1 MAPSISTE
9 AIISLKE
16 FMSNATTS
24 SGDRLA
30 LPGAVLHIVDTHNN
44 TLFSHGSG
52 SPKPPTADSIGI
64 IQSLTKLVGAIA
76 YLQLV
81 ERGLATLDDP
91 STIATHLPELAAKK
105 VLIGYTIQDNGSKE
119 WQLEDRVGNITPR
132 MLLNHTYG
140 GGHTYFNTLL
150 LEYFQDLG
158 IWNETNEAADTYG
171 TILAAPLLFQP
182 NTKTNYGQGLDWIA
196 VLIER
201 LTQQDLAS
209 YLQEHIFDPLD
220 LKSIGFEAPLGGSV
234 TSLPINKGKFRPRK
248 IRTGDGGFVEIDA
261 QEPVTVERKDA
272 FPNGKYHMGK
282 LGTGLVSSASDYA
295 HLLTILLPE
304 NNGVDPITGHRLLTP
319 ASVEEI
325 TKPQLPEHIRNDS
338 RNVPASG
345 ASPIIL
351 PGVLDAPNRDPEGS
365 FGLACGVQGKERVLG
380 TGKTGRSQGTVYWYG
395 AANTEYW
402 VDKKKGIV
410 VFVNGNYYPWNE
422 EVWTSFVA
430 GVEERIYEGLH

>member
-1 MAPSISTE
+1 MAPSLSIE
-9 AIISLKE
+9 AVASLKD
-16 FMSNATTS
+16 FIDNATS
-24 SGDRLA
+24 SSSNKVV
-30 LPGAVLHIVDTHNN
+30 LPGAILHVVDAQNN
-44 TLFSHGSG
+44 ALFSHGSS
-52 SPKPPTADSIGI
+52 SPSPPTADSIGI
-64 IQSLTKLVGAIA
+64 IQSLTKLIGAIA
-76 YLQLV
+76 YLRLV

-91 STIATHLPELAAKK
+91 SIIATHLPELATKK
-105 VLIGYTIQDNGSKE
+105 VLTGYKSRDDGSKE
-119 WQLEDRVGNITPR
+119 WQFEERIGDITPR

-209 YLQEHIFDPLD
+209 YLQEHIFNPLD
-220 LKSIGFEAPLGGSV
+220 LNSTGFEAAFGGSV
-234 TSLPINKGKFRPRK
+234 ISHPSNKGKFWPRK
-248 IRTGDGGFVEIDA
+248 VRTGDSEFVEIDA
-261 QEPVTVERKDA
+261 REPVTVGRDDA
-272 FPNGKYHMGK
+272 FPKGKYHTGK

-295 HLLTILLPE
+295 RLLCILLPE
-304 NNGVDPITGHRLLTP
+304 NAGVDVVTGYRLLSP

-325 TKPQLPEHIRNDS
+325 TKPQLPEHIRNNT

-351 PGVLDAPNRDPEGS
+351 PGILDAPDKDPDGS
-365 FGLACGVQGKERVLG
+365 FGFACGIQGKERVLRG
-380 TGKTGRSQGTVYWYG
+380 GKKGRSQGSVYWYG

-402 VDKKKGIV
+402 VDKDKGIV
-410 VFVNGNYYPWNE
+410 VFVNGNYYPWND
-422 EVWTSFVA
+422 EVWTRFVA
-430 GVEERIYEGLH
+430 GVEERIYEGLQ